1 MLFGIKVYGRG
12 EVIALVLGKI
22 ADKPV
27 RSAKYEVRLENGSLL
42 FARRFKLG
50 KGSVEVD
57 DPTVGKVNIPLAELE
72 EVRAVKR

>member
-1 MLFGIKVYGRG
+1 L
-12 EVIALVLGKI
+12 
-22 ADKPV
+22 DD
-27 RSAKYEVRLENGSLL
+27 GSLL
-42 FARRFKLG
+42 FARRFKLE